1 MTFFTESST
10 SKTKFRLL
18 GAGPL
23 SSRNAISIIWLFHQ
37 CQIFFKGTAF
47 FLILKTKAQELYC
60 NYCELKE
67 EAREKAE
74 MLDISDNWFHWLCKG
89 SVTKTP
95 YQEICCVQWCAKK
108 AKVIQLLKNAWRTC
122 YWYLKKYKGD
132 PLVLLIDQITFLQW
146 VIISENILFQR

>member
-74 MLDISDNWFHWLCKG
+74 MLEFLITGFIDCVKG
-89 SVTKTP
+89 VSLKHPTKRFAVSND
-95 YQEICCVQWCAKK
+95 VQKRQK
-108 AKVIQLLKNAWRTC
+108 
-122 YWYLKKYKGD
+122 
-132 PLVLLIDQITFLQW
+132 
-146 VIISENILFQR
+146 SSSS